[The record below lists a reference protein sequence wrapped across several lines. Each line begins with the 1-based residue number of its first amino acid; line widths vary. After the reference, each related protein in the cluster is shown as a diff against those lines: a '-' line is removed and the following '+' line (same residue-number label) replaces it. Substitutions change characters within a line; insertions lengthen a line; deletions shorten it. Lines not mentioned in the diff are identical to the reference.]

1 MITQLTELEYRQFQK
16 EYNDYLDGIAPDEY
30 KGTNT
35 QLQALQEVINNAPSR
50 ESNTTEN
57 QGMDAQ
63 TTNTTYTKQRIHC
76 VVEETVQVNL

>member
-1 MITQLTELEYRQFQK
+1 MITELEYIRFQQ
-16 EYNDYLDGIAPDEY
+16 EYNNYLDGITPDEY
-30 KGTNT
+30 IGSNT

-63 TTNTTYTKQRIHC
+63 TTNITYTKQKLSC
-76 VVEETVQVNL
+76 LVEATVQVNL